1 MRKQSILATITS
13 LGLAVSMSLSVQ
25 AANINDINVQIKNK
39 NCVVVT
45 GQVNDLLEVNNLIE
59 DIRNE
64 MYNGSLGNCQIITF
78 PNCNKPET
86 NEPETSNPETNKPET
101 NQPETSKPGTNQPE
115 TNEPETSK
123 PETNKPGVNQPETNQ
138 PETSKPETDKEDKS
152 FAEQVADLVNAER
165 AKAGLSPLTL
175 DKEISSAALIRTKEI
190 EKSFSHTRP
199 DGRKFTTV
207 LTDNGIKFRGAG
219 ENIAWGYVSPEK
231 VMEAW
236 MNSEGHR
243 ANILDPDYKKIGV
256 GYNKNSAGT
265 SYWTQL
271 FTY

>member
-1 MRKQSILATITS
+1 MRKQSILTTITS

-25 AANINDINVQIKNK
+25 AANIKDFNVQIKNK

-45 GQVNDLLEVNNLIE
+45 GNVNDLPE

-64 MYNGSLGNCQIITF
+64 LYNGSLGNCQIITF
-78 PNCNKPET
+78 PNCNKPD
-86 NEPETSNPETNKPET
+86 T
-101 NQPETSKPGTNQPE
+101 NQPETSEPE

-123 PETNKPGVNQPETNQ
+123 PETSKPETNQPETSKPETNKPEINQ
-138 PETSKPETDKEDKS
+138 PETSKPETSKPETDKEDKS

-165 AKAGLSPLTL
+165 VKAGLNPLTL

-199 DGRKFTTV
+199 DGRKFSTV
-207 LTDNGIKFRGAG
+207 LTDNGIRFYGAG

-256 GYNKNSAGT
+256 GYNRNSAGT

>member
-13 LGLAVSMSLSVQ
+13 LGLAVGMSLSVQ

-39 NCVVVT
+39 NCVVIT
-45 GQVNDLLEVNNLIE
+45 GKVNDLPEVNNIIE
-59 DIRNE
+59 DIGNE
-64 MYNGSLGNCQIITF
+64 LYNGSLGNCQIITF

-86 NEPETSNPETNKPET
+86 NQPETNKPETNKPET
-101 NQPETSKPGTNQPE
+101 NQPETNQPE
-115 TNEPETSK
+115 I
-123 PETNKPGVNQPETNQ
+123 NQPETNQ
-138 PETSKPETDKEDKS
+138 PETNKPEINQPETNQPETNAPETNKPETDKEDKS

-190 EKSFSHTRP
+190 ETSFSHTRP
-199 DGRKFTTV
+199 DGRKFSTV
-207 LTDNGIKFRGAG
+207 LTDKGIRFRGAG

-256 GYNKNSAGT
+256 GHNKNSAGT
-265 SYWTQL
+265 NYWTQL